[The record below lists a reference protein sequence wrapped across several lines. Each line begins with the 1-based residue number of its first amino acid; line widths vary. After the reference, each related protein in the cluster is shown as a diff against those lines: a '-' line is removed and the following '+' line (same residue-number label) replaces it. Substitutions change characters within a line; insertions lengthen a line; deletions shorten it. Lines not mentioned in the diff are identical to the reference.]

1 MVNGGRSPKNRAIET
16 IADDGDAIW
25 RRGYDI
31 EQLGI
36 MMKEA
41 ATTLEQI
48 KASSLEGAEMVGKA
62 VDALKECIGD
72 SYKTLREAGDLYE
85 PVGPPIQEYGSTLM
99 VIKRAMNTSAEEC
112 EEKWCAYQSAPGA
125 RQFSPGLGPEPGT
138 PEAQENALEAERKQ
152 DLYDAWHA
160 AAEEF
165 DSYFDT
171 WESAYED
178 AVAGVTD
185 GVADGIKDGF
195 WEVLD
200 DIIKVLEVI
209 ALVALVLALVLTG
222 PFAAIAFAIS
232 AAILVART
240 VQYCAGECSLAEL
253 GLAALDV
260 VPFGKFGAMADAV
273 NAVGDASKFAKFS
286 AGLKVASGADEM
298 GRIGLKS
305 FPDIMTGLHSGLS
318 MDDFSRL
325 SRYTNPLAAGGE
337 IQGAM
342 LKYGGTV
349 FGSTNTIIG
358 LTQGSLVDAFS

>member
-1 MVNGGRSPKNRAIET
+1 MVNGGSSPKNRTIET

-31 EQLGI
+31 EQLGT
-36 MMKEA
+36 MMKDA

-62 VDALKECIGD
+62 VEALKECIGD

-85 PVGPPIQEYGSTLM
+85 PVGPPIQVYGSTLM
-99 VIKRAMNTSAEEC
+99 AIKRGMNTSAEEC
-112 EEKWCAYQSAPGA
+112 EEKWCAYQSAPGGTEFPA
-125 RQFSPGLGPEPGT
+125 GLGPEPGT
-138 PEAQENALEAERKQ
+138 PEAADNALEAERKQ

-160 AAEEF
+160 EAVNF
-165 DSYFDT
+165 DSYYDT

-200 DIIKVLEVI
+200 DIIKVLEI
-209 ALVALVLALVLTG
+209 VALVVLVAALVLTG

-240 VQYCAGECSLAEL
+240 IQYCAGECSLAEL

-260 VPFGKFGAMADAV
+260 VPFGKFGKMADAV
-273 NAVGDASKFAKFS
+273 NALGDASKFAKFS
-286 AGLKVASGADEM
+286 AGLKVASGADDIAFR
-298 GRIGLKS
+298 GFKS

-318 MDDFSRL
+318 MDDFARL
-325 SRYTNPLAAGGE
+325 STYTKPLAAGGE

-342 LKYGGTV
+342 LKYGGTI
-349 FGSTNTIIG
+349 FGNTNTIIG
-358 LTQGSLVDAFS
+358 LTEGSLVDAFS